1 MVLYKSKEGNKKM
14 KTYARIR
21 PKYARN
27 LNAPKGK
34 VMVSTGFENY
44 MLLIEWKNKGL
55 IQELTN
61 DYEKFVEI
69 KKELK
74 AKGLI

>member
-21 PKYARN
+21 PKYARH

-34 VMVSTGFENY
+34 VMVSTGLENY